1 MHVYHSFRCRANG
14 RARHTVPNTS
24 SNFITPLSPTGRELK
39 GFKVTIRNDPTSP
52 IFRSSTS
59 GGISIAGKGIDIAN
73 ARTITPVK
81 NVDKDTGEV
90 ETTYIK
96 AEGSA
101 LAVGKLAD
109 ADVSIV
115 TEEFEENG
123 DLITTVDTSATGFLG
138 KPKLSAVDASIEQK
152 EVAAGFFA
160 GPDVTVVAE
169 SRADVEASQVEKK
182 ANSGVE
188 ISARTNA
195 DVDTEE
201 LTASAQQGT
210 TVGDFATGIN
220 NPIPNSV
227 QNQETFGQ
235 VTAIDENGNIVFQ
248 DETTEPQE
256 QP

>member
-1 MHVYHSFRCRANG
+1 M
-14 RARHTVPNTS
+14 
-24 SNFITPLSPTGRELK
+24 
-39 GFKVTIRNDPTSP
+39 
-52 IFRSSTS
+52 
-59 GGISIAGKGIDIAN
+59 
-73 ARTITPVK
+73 
-81 NVDKDTGEV
+81 
-90 ETTYIK
+90 
-96 AEGSA
+96 
-101 LAVGKLAD
+101 AD

-188 ISARTNA
+188 ISARVSLCDMYKEANFILQWYYKQNILKFEYNREFFFFFSLQTNA